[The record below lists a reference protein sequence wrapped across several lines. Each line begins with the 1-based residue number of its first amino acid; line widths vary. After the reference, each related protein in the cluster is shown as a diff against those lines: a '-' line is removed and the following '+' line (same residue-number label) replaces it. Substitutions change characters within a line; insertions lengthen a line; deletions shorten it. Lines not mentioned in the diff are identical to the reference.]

1 MAETYR
7 VPYQVLGPSEDT
19 GDMYVAEA
27 LLLPGCRAWGET
39 AEEAVFL
46 LQGVAADYIACC
58 LEDGDP
64 LPEPVLDCGVL
75 VVTA

>member
-39 AEEAVFL
+39 AEEAVSFL
-46 LQGVAADYIACC
+46 QSVAEAFIASYR
-58 LEDGDP
+58 EHGDP